1 MLTDGQREAESTQ
14 LRKWDS
20 APLPG
25 FSPQPGV
32 TKPIFCGLPTKH
44 GRLQEMREEAGGWG
58 RNRGRGG
65 EVLSLWGSKPGRGV
79 DGEFGGLS
87 GEEATICHP
96 VPAPPLQTRH
106 HRAREGNR
114 LAQGLRASQ
123 PQRQSQSPSL
133 PSKPAVFSLLS
144 YTFS

>member
-1 MLTDGQREAESTQ
+1 MGRGRQRAPQ

-20 APLPG
+20 TPLPG
-25 FSPQPGV
+25 FSPQLGV
-32 TKPIFCGLPTKH
+32 TKPIFCSLPTKH
-44 GRLQEMREEAGGWG
+44 GRLQEMREETGGWG
-58 RNRGRGG
+58 QNWGRGRQ
-65 EVLSLWGSKPGRGV
+65 VLSLWGSEPGRGV

-87 GEEATICHP
+87 GEEATICYP

-123 PQRQSQSPSL
+123 PQRQSQPPSL
-133 PSKPAVFSLLS
+133 PSKPAVFSLLG

>member
-58 RNRGRGG
+58 RNWGRGG

-87 GEEATICHP
+87 GED
-96 VPAPPLQTRH
+96 
-106 HRAREGNR
+106 
-114 LAQGLRASQ
+114 
-123 PQRQSQSPSL
+123 
-133 PSKPAVFSLLS
+133 SLLS
-144 YTFS
+144 CPSPTFADEASQSQRRESACPRSQGFSAAEAVTVPISAFQACSLLFIKLHF